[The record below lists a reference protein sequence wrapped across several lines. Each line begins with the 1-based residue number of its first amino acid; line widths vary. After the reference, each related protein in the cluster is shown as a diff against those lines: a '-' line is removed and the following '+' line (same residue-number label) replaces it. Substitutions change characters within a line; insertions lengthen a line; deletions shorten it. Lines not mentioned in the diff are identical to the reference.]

1 MNRFN
6 FGVLKRLWK
15 VAKPYWLGSE
25 KKGAI
30 ALLTVLIFFSIVYTL
45 LNVVLNSSQG
55 VIISALAKQNEQR
68 FWQTIL
74 IMIGALAL
82 YVPIFS
88 GSDYI
93 QFKLSNYWRRWLT
106 RHFLGRY
113 LHNLNFYKLGNF
125 NTQIDNPDQ
134 RIAEDINNFTRTLV
148 EFTIV
153 FIVSIT
159 QGIAFSVVLFK
170 ILPILVVFLVI
181 YSIVGPIITVVF
193 FGKKLVNLNLKQLKK
208 EADFRFNLV
217 RIRDNSESIAFY
229 RGEPQ
234 EAEHL
239 RDNFERVFN
248 NFSLL
253 ILWREF
259 YLGLFTNP
267 YQFIPTILP
276 AIIVAPTILAG
287 DLEVGKL
294 SEASGAFLRIFFY
307 LNIFVSKFQEL
318 TNLSASIDRLSA
330 FENYLQ
336 QSPAKAKILAKQPT
350 IYTMRNDRLAI
361 EGLTLKTPNYQRT
374 LIRNLNVKLANQQG
388 LLIVGASGCGKSS
401 LLRAIAGLWNS
412 GTGTIYRP
420 SLAEMLFLPQKPYM
434 ILGSLRS
441 QLLYPHVN
449 SDRVSDEQLQGVL
462 KTVNLPYLV
471 NRCGGIDAEQDWA
484 DFLSL
489 GEQQRLAFARILL
502 NQPRYAVLDEATSAL
517 DIKNEAS
524 LYQLLQQN
532 GITFISVG
540 HRPSLNQYHQL
551 ILEIKEEAKWNLREN
566 NNNNN

>member
-6 FGVLKRLWK
+6 FRLLNRLWK
-15 VAKPYWLGSE
+15 VAKPYWFSNE

-30 ALLTVLIFFSIVYTL
+30 AALAVLIFFSIAYTL

-93 QFKLSNYWRRWLT
+93 QLKLSNYWRRWLT
-106 RHFLGRY
+106 RHFLGQY
-113 LHNLNFYKLGNF
+113 LHDLNFYKLGNF
-125 NTQIDNPDQ
+125 NTKIDNPDQ

-148 EFTIV
+148 EFSIV

-170 ILPILVVFLVI
+170 ILPILVVFLII
-181 YSIVGPIITVVF
+181 YSIVGPIITVGL

-217 RIRDNSESIAFY
+217 RIRDNSEAIAFY

-239 RDNFERVFN
+239 RGNFERVFN

-276 AIIVAPTILAG
+276 AIIVAPSILAG

-294 SEASGAFLRIFFY
+294 SEASGAFLRVFFY

-318 TNLSASIDRLSA
+318 TNLSASIDRLAA
-330 FENYLQ
+330 FEEYLQ
-336 QSPAKAKILAKQPT
+336 TSSSSSNSLAKQPT
-350 IYTMRNDRLAI
+350 IYTIQDDRLLI
-361 EGLTLKTPNYQRT
+361 EGLTLQTPNYQRT
-374 LIRNLNVKLANQQG
+374 LIRDLNIKLPHQQG

-401 LLRAIAGLWNS
+401 LFRAIAGLWNS
-412 GTGTIYRP
+412 GTGMIYRP
-420 SLAEMLFLPQKPYM
+420 SLTEMLFLPQKPYM
-434 ILGSLRS
+434 ILGSLRR
-441 QLLYPHVN
+441 QILYPYVKGEQ
-449 SDRVSDEQLQGVL
+449 VSDEQLQGVL
-462 KTVNLPYLV
+462 KAVNLPYLV
-471 NRCGGIDAEQDWA
+471 NRCGGIDAEQDWG

-502 NQPRYAVLDEATSAL
+502 NQPRYAFLDEATSAL
-517 DIKNEAS
+517 DVQNEAN

-540 HRPSLNQYHQL
+540 HRPSLNQYHQF
-551 ILEIKEEAKWNLREN
+551 ILEIQEEAKWDLREN
-566 NNNNN
+566 NN